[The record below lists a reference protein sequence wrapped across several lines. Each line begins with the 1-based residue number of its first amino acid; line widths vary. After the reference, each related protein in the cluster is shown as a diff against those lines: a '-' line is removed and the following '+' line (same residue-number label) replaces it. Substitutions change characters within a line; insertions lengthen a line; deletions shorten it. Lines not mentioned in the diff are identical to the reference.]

1 MPEIAEVA
9 RIVGFLKKH
18 AVGKTIKNVMAQE
31 DNIVFG
37 KVGTSASAFQEALT
51 GKKILDAR
59 QQGKYFWLVMDSPPH
74 PLMHFGM
81 AGWMKFS
88 NDDSAHYRPA
98 KPEEAE
104 WPPKYWKFILQLKD
118 SKNEVALVDARRL
131 ARVRLVDAAAEDMR
145 KTTPLKENG
154 PDPVIDKDIL
164 TVDWLG
170 KKLRSKKVPVK
181 ALLLDQANVSGI
193 GNWVGDEVMY
203 QARLHP
209 EQYSNTFSDEQIKRL
224 HDAIMYVCDTAVEA
238 NGDSDAF
245 PKDWLMKHRW
255 GKGKKEAQSLPTGE
269 KITFLKVGGRTSAIV
284 PSVQKKTAAVA
295 GDVSEGADE
304 DNVEEDAKPKKGG
317 RKKAKAVK
325 KEEEEEEEDVEEAKP
340 KKGSKRKAQATK
352 EEEDVDEVEEE
363 ASVKPKR
370 GRKNA
375 KEVKAEVK
383 EEDVDA
389 TEEKLPVRAKR
400 GSKKAKVDVEE
411 AEDKEVIEAEEIQ
424 PVKKRKTTATGTAKQ
439 KKAATTKEEVKG
451 DDATAKRRS
460 GRLSK

>member
-81 AGWMKFS
+81 AGWMVRNFCT
-88 NDDSAHYRPA
+88 DS

-164 TVDWLG
+164 TVDWLS

-255 GKGKKEAQSLPTGE
+255 GKGKKEAQKLPTGE

-304 DNVEEDAKPKKGG
+304 DDVEEDAKPKKGG
-317 RKKAKAVK
+317 KKKAKAVK
-325 KEEEEEEEDVEEAKP
+325 KEEEEEDVEDAKP

-352 EEEDVDEVEEE
+352 EEEDVDEAEEE
-363 ASVKPKR
+363 APVKLKR

-424 PVKKRKTTATGTAKQ
+424 PVKKRKTTANGTAKQ
-439 KKAATTKEEVKG
+439 KKAATAKEEAKG
-451 DDATAKRRS
+451 DDTTAKRRS
-460 GRLSK
+460 GRMSK